1 MSPRRLALAT
11 ALALLAVAAAVASLS
26 AFAPGDGI
34 ARLSVA
40 SLWLELALALLA
52 LAGAALS
59 RRPLR
64 ERLGL
69 AAGRLPAGELALLVV
84 GTAGMS
90 QGVDGVLELTGL
102 REQSSLAELESVLA
116 GARGPALAL
125 AFLGIG
131 LAPGV
136 AEELLCRGLVQ
147 RGLEPL
153 LGTARAVA
161 VAALVFGVLHLDP
174 LHAAGAACLGLYL
187 GATAALADS
196 VRAPVLCH
204 TVNNLLAVAAG
215 AYLPPG
221 ALIGPTGS
229 AVGFALA
236 GACLWRVWRRAGAA
250 ARAAPGLQPGR
261 GSDDP

>member
-90 QGVDGVLELTGL
+90 QGVDGV
-102 REQSSLAELESVLA
+102 LESVLA